1 MMGLHRSRDSKRS
14 RIEIPV
20 DDSSSQDTDS
30 DTDSEDLEDSD
41 DSEDSE

>member
-1 MMGLHRSRDSKRS
+1 MMGFHQSRDSKRS

-30 DTDSEDLEDSD
+30 EDLEDSD
-41 DSEDSE
+41 DSEDYE